1 MSWEA
6 QGWAIKQTTRSATN
20 KWVLM
25 CLASYADDNNECFP
39 SIKTLIKRTELSK
52 STILRSIKDLTRNG
66 FISVNE
72 RYVEFGDASRQTSNL
87 YKLLIND
94 DGYQNETM
102 GYQNE
107 THPSTSVKPHIIN
120 HNKSKYTDAFETF
133 WKLYPRNDG
142 SKKKAYELYL
152 KAITK
157 DIKESDLLSIVE
169 KYKLIMKG
177 KDVQYIPHCT
187 TWLNQKRWETIN
199 EEYKNKSKLNLNQ
212 LVG

>member
-6 QGWAIKQTTRSATN
+6 QGWAIKQITKSATN

-25 CLASYADDNNECFP
+25 CLASYADDNNECYP

-52 STILRSIKDLTRNG
+52 STILRSIKDLARNG
-66 FISVNE
+66 FIEVNE

-87 YKLLIND
+87 YKLLINN
-94 DGYQNETM
+94 GFH
-102 GYQNE
+102 NE
-107 THPSTSVKPHIIN
+107 THGYQKETPPSTSMKPHIIN
-120 HNKSKYTDAFETF
+120 HKESIYSDAFEMF
-133 WKLYPRNDG
+133 WKVYPRNDG
-142 SKKKAYELYL
+142 SKKRSYELYE
-152 KAITK
+152 KTIGK
-157 DIKESDLLSIVE
+157 DIKESDLLSLVK
-169 KYKLIMKG
+169 KYKLIMKD

-199 EEYKNKSKLNLNQ
+199 EEYKNKTKLNLNQ